1 MSSATHEA
9 DRDDPVLVDPREWP
23 ELVGVSW
30 ASRQWRNRIGASVFV
45 LWLVPSSI
53 EAVVTGRPAAPVL
66 TFSLLYG
73 LSYLA
78 VWWIVRRWPPRWRV
92 AWVVLVYL
100 FGVGYIVAVGT
111 AGALSELGYALAATI
126 LLLPLGL
133 SRLIGIATIVIGVAA
148 YWALEHVF
156 VWSDALIMSL
166 IISTLLG
173 VNRMS
178 RTVQKLQAARA
189 EIRALAV
196 ANERARLARDLH
208 DVLGHS
214 LTTITVKT
222 GLARRLLESGA
233 DVERVRDE
241 LRDTEQLSRRALAD
255 IRATV
260 SGQRRMSLAAE
271 LVVARSALRA
281 AGVEADL
288 PHAVDDV
295 ATGLEEPLA
304 YVLREGVTNVVRH
317 SGAGRCTVRLG
328 ARWLEV
334 SDDGDGRGGQGGPD
348 SSDGSDGNGLTGLR
362 ERLAAVHGT
371 IEAGP
376 RPGGGYRLRAEVPT

>member
-1 MSSATHEA
+1 VESSPAQWRH
-9 DRDDPVLVDPREWP
+9 RL
-23 ELVGVSW
+23 GVSM
-30 ASRQWRNRIGASVFV
+30 FV

-53 EAVVTGRPAAPVL
+53 DAIELARPVL
-66 TFSLLYG
+66 PVVVFSAAYAF
-73 LSYLA
+73 SYLA
-78 VWWIVRRWPPRWRV
+78 AWWFVRRWTPRRRV

-100 FGVGYIVAVGT
+100 FGIGYVVAVGSE
-111 AGALSELGYALAATI
+111 GALAELGYAIAVTI

-133 SRLIGIATIVIGVAA
+133 SRLVGISTIVVGVAA
-148 YWALEHVF
+148 YWVLEHQIA
-156 VWSDALIMSL
+156 WSDALIMSL
-166 IISTLLG
+166 VISTLLG
-173 VNRMS
+173 VNRMT
-178 RTVQKLQAARA
+178 RTVHKLQSARA

-233 DVERVRDE
+233 DIERVRDE

-260 SGQRRMSLAAE
+260 SDQRRMSLAAE

-281 AGVEADL
+281 AGIEADL
-288 PHAVDDV
+288 PYAVDDV
-295 ATGLEEPLA
+295 EARLEEPLA

-317 SGAGRCTVRLG
+317 SGAGRCAVRLG

-334 SDDGDGRGGQGGPD
+334 TDNGAGP
-348 SSDGSDGNGLTGLR
+348 SGPAGNGLTGLG
-362 ERLAAVHGT
+362 ERLADVHGT

-376 RPGGGYRLRAEVPT
+376 LPGGGFRLRAQVPSEAPA